1 MCVCARARVC
11 EPRFYLASLSVTLLV
26 EELIEQHIKI
36 LFSSLSV
43 DCNAFI
49 QHIAVI
55 LHRIFKLVN
64 SIATDTLDEQTTI
77 YLGFN
82 EVLIEI

>member
-1 MCVCARARVC
+1 MCVCVCVCVCVRACV
-11 EPRFYLASLSVTLLV
+11 RFYLASLPVTLLV
-26 EELIEQHIKI
+26 EQMIKI
-36 LFSSLSV
+36 LFSTLECRLQCV
-43 DCNAFI
+43 YVAQDRNFAPD
-49 QHIAVI
+49 
-55 LHRIFKLVN
+55 FKLVN